1 MQATNN
7 RRLRTVPI
15 SPRTGRRTGWGL
27 ALLSAALVAC
37 SSTGTTGTTGTTGSA
52 SVPPSV
58 SPTVSRPEPTGE
70 TGTEAAPKVRFAEFA
85 RLDMPVAMAVRKDD
99 PTLYIAEQTGRLRA
113 VRDGKVAEAPV
124 VDLSKEIST
133 GNEQGLLG
141 VAFHPGGDFLYL
153 DWTDREGH
161 THLTEWAFSDGEAT
175 GRRDVLTQ
183 RQPYANHNGG
193 QLAFGPDGH
202 LYIALGDGG
211 SGGDPQGNGQKLD
224 TWLGKILRIDPRG
237 TPYEV
242 PRDNPFVGR
251 RGARPEIWSYGLRN
265 PWRFTFD
272 ARTGDMWIGDVGQ
285 NAWEEVDFE
294 PEGEGGR
301 NYGWNL
307 REGAHPFEGGDG
319 EGTVDP
325 VIEYPLG
332 EGGNCS
338 VIAGYVYRG
347 KKIPGLEGRFVYGD
361 FCAGWVK
368 AAPPG
373 GKGRGDDLGT
383 VERLSSFGQDHD
395 GELYALSLSG
405 PVYRVEAAP

>member
-1 MQATNN
+1 M
-7 RRLRTVPI
+7 PI
-15 SPRTGRRTGWGL
+15 SRRTGRRTGWGL

-37 SSTGTTGTTGTTGSA
+37 SSTGATETPGSA
-52 SVPPSV
+52 GSGSAPPAV
-58 SPTVSRPEPTGE
+58 SPTASRAEPAGE
-70 TGTEAAPKVRFAEFA
+70 AGTEAAPKVRFTEFA
-85 RLDMPVAMAVRKDD
+85 RLDMPVAMALREDD

-113 VRDGKVAEAPV
+113 VKDGKVVEAPV
-124 VDLSKEIST
+124 VDLSREIST

-141 VAFHPGGDFLYL
+141 VAFHPDGNFLYL
-153 DWTDREGH
+153 NWTDREGH
-161 THLTEWAFSDGEAT
+161 THVTEWAFSGGRAT

-193 QLAFGPDGH
+193 QLAFGPDGY

-211 SGGDPQGNGQKLD
+211 SGGDPQGNGQNLD

-237 TPYEV
+237 TPYKV
-242 PRDNPFVGR
+242 PRDNPFAGR
-251 RGARPEIWSYGLRN
+251 RGAKPEIWSYGLRN

-272 ARTGDMWIGDVGQ
+272 AKTGDMWIGDVGQ
-285 NAWEEVDFE
+285 NAWEEVDLE
-294 PEGEGGR
+294 PKGEGGR

-307 REGAHPFEGGDG
+307 KEGTHPFEGGGDG
-319 EGTVDP
+319 DGDDGGDTVDP

-383 VERLSSFGQDHD
+383 VEQLSSFGQDHD

>member
-1 MQATNN
+1 M
-7 RRLRTVPI
+7 PI
-15 SPRTGRRTGWGL
+15 SRRTGCRTGWGL

-37 SSTGTTGTTGTTGSA
+37 SSNGATGTTGSA
-52 SVPPSV
+52 PPAA
-58 SPTVSRPEPTGE
+58 SPAVTTSPGETGE
-70 TGTEAAPKVRFAEFA
+70 TGKTRTTGTKAATKVRFTEFA
-85 RLDMPVAMAVRKDD
+85 RLDMPVAMAVREGDQ
-99 PTLYIAEQTGRLRA
+99 TLYIAEQTGRLRA
-113 VRDGKVAEAPV
+113 VADGKVAEAPV
-124 VDLSKEIST
+124 VDLSQEIST

-141 VAFHPGGDFLYL
+141 VAFHPDGNFLYL
-153 DWTDREGH
+153 NWTDREGH
-161 THLTEWAFSDGEAT
+161 THLTEWAFSGGKAT

-211 SGGDPQGNGQKLD
+211 SGGDPEGNGQKLD

-251 RGARPEIWSYGLRN
+251 QGAKPEIWSYGLRN

-272 ARTGDMWIGDVGQ
+272 AKTGDMWIGDVGQ

-294 PEGEGGR
+294 PKGEGGR

-307 REGAHPFEGGDG
+307 KEGTHPFEGGDG
-319 EGTVDP
+319 DGGGDLVDP

-347 KKIPGLEGRFVYGD
+347 TKIPGLEGRFVYGD

-383 VERLSSFGQDHD
+383 VEQLSSFGQDHD